1 MKIKT
6 LLWRNG
12 MSISKVKLDPLA
24 TDVNFD
30 YNFLIVTLSDGREIK
45 VPLEW
50 YPKLRNADKDQL
62 KSWRLIGNGIGIH
75 WEEIDEDLSVEGFL
89 AV

>member
-1 MKIKT
+1 
-6 LLWRNG
+6 
-12 MSISKVKLDPLA
+12 MSISKVKIDPLA

-30 YNFLIVTLSDGREIK
+30 DNFLIVTLSDAREIK

-50 YPKLRNADKDQL
+50 YPKLRNATNEQL
-62 KSWRLIGNGIGIH
+62 KNWRVIGNGVGIH
-75 WEEIDEDLSVEGFL
+75 WDKIDEDLSVEGFL